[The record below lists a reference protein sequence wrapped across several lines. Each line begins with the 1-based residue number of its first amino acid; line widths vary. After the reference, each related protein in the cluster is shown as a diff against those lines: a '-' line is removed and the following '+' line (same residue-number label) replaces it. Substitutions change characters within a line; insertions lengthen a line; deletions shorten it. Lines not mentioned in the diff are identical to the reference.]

1 MTAGR
6 WTVTFADAEPN
17 GLAATLGSLI
27 EQNLERD
34 PERRR
39 LLRPAV
45 AVLAAT
51 DADVRVTARITS
63 AGVELA
69 NGGDPQA
76 DLEVATD
83 ARRLLDLAAV
93 PLRLGLPDPLTP
105 RGREVVRAVVR
116 GRLRVRGLAR
126 HPVRLMRLQR
136 LLSAT

>member
-1 MTAGR
+1 MTTGPS
-6 WTVTFADAEPN
+6 TVGFADAEPN
-17 GLAATLGSLI
+17 GLAATLGGLI

-34 PERRR
+34 PGRRR
-39 LLRPAV
+39 FLQPAV
-45 AVLAAT
+45 VVLAAT

-69 NGGDPQA
+69 NGGDPRA
-76 DLEVATD
+76 DLEVAAD
-83 ARRLLDLAAV
+83 ARWLLDLAAV

-116 GRLRVRGLAR
+116 RRLRVRGLAR

>member
-6 WTVTFADAEPN
+6 TVTFADAEPN
-17 GLAATLGSLI
+17 GLAEMLGALI
-27 EQNLERD
+27 DQNLQRD

-39 LLRPAV
+39 FLRPAV
-45 AVLAAT
+45 VVLAAT
-51 DADVRVTARITS
+51 DAGVRVTARITPV
-63 AGVELA
+63 GVELA
-69 NGGDPQA
+69 NGADPRA
-76 DLEVATD
+76 DLEVTAD

-126 HPVRLMRLQR
+126 HPFRLMRLQR
-136 LLSAT
+136 LLSAS